1 MDQNKSMHIG
11 FTVVRVNITLTETG
25 ISHRGEVQ
33 EGYLKDLELGWMIF
47 KVENWLRMGRN
58 YDTMAL
64 NYGPSG
70 AGIYHLGINLF

>member
-1 MDQNKSMHIG
+1 
-11 FTVVRVNITLTETG
+11 
-25 ISHRGEVQ
+25 
-33 EGYLKDLELGWMIF
+33 MIF

-58 YDTMAL
+58 YDMMAL